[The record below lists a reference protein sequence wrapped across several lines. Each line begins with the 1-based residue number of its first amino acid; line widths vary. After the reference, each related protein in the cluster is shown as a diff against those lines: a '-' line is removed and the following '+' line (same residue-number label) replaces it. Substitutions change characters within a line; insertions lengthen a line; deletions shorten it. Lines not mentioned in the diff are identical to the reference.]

1 MESPDLPAL
10 FPDGDFTPEDAS
22 TFRNICRAP
31 QFCQE
36 LRAVAQ

>member
-22 TFRNICRAP
+22 TFRNICSP